1 MRRMI
6 ILLSAALIAG
16 VTVAPVSAIPRGTVV
31 RRYHGSLSF
40 PVDMAWVPG
49 TTKIF
54 FTEKNTGKIRVMI
67 GRRLRGRACR
77 NLDVVS
83 SGERGALG
91 IVLHPNFK
99 QNHWLY
105 VYYTNRSPLEHR
117 VTRFTVRN
125 NVCQS
130 RRHIVTGISAD
141 GGGYHNGGQL
151 EFVEGKLFVST
162 GEQHQPAAA
171 QNRDN
176 RLGKVLR
183 YNADGSIPDGNPFS
197 VRGDRNPVWSYGH
210 RNPFGLTHKPGSS
223 QLFESEN
230 GPSCDDEFNRILKGR
245 NYGWGSG
252 YQCGTAGVGSNP
264 KPPLRRW
271 SNIIVPTDPWWYAG
285 RMGPLNGDV
294 YIGDF
299 SQGRL
304 HRLVINRRGT
314 RVRADRVIHDAP
326 AGITDVSKGPGRWLY
341 FLTSNS
347 MYRIVPR

>member
-1 MRRMI
+1 MRRI
-6 ILLSAALIAG
+6 VILLSAALVAG
-16 VTVAPVSAIPRGTVV
+16 VAVPAAAIPRGTVV
-31 RRYHGSLSF
+31 RRYHRSLSF

-49 TTKIF
+49 TKKIF

-67 GRRLRGRACR
+67 GRHLRRRPCR
-77 NLDVVS
+77 NLDVEP

-91 IVLHPNFK
+91 IVLHPNFRR
-99 QNHWLY
+99 NHWLY

-125 NVCQS
+125 NLCRT
-130 RRHIVTGISAD
+130 RRHIVRGIGAA

-151 EFVEGKLFVST
+151 EFVGGRLFVST
-162 GEQHQPAAA
+162 GEQHRPGAA
-171 QNRDN
+171 QNTNN

-183 YNADGSIPDGNPFS
+183 YNADGSIPADNPFS
-197 VRGDRNPVWSYGH
+197 VRGNRNPVWSYGH
-210 RNPFGLTHKPGSS
+210 RNPFGLTHKPGTG

-252 YQCGTAGVGSNP
+252 YRCGTRGVGPNP
-264 KPPLRRW
+264 KRPLRRW
-271 SNIIVPTDPWWYAG
+271 GNVIVPTDPWWYRG
-285 RMGPLNGDV
+285 RMDRLNGDV

-304 HRLVINRRGT
+304 HRLLINRRGT
-314 RVRADRVIHDAP
+314 RVRGDRVIHDAP
-326 AGITDVSKGPGRWLY
+326 AGITDVAKGPGGWLY
-341 FLTSNS
+341 FLTSNAI
-347 MYRIVPR
+347 YRIVPR